1 MNCDHCGADPSSF
14 NKSDRDGQIICTGCG
29 YVQSRIQDKGLS
41 ARVFKEAGTSQLRN
55 TIGSQ
60 INKTASQQDRTKLAV
75 NQICSYLQIDQSHG
89 VEALQIYEEYQK
101 KTSQFKTLRSRNTE
115 VVMAAC
121 LYCQLELMEAVEGKM
136 IKLNNPALD
145 KYRVRLETYCEG
157 KGRNTKTSAF
167 DQQLKDIE
175 KYVNFN
181 AMRSVDTYVPEVKI
195 MLDWPGWLGNN
206 VIQLQKVFKDQE
218 NKYINEDKLLR
229 VPTYTALLYFILTMQ
244 FEHNQKI
251 YKGYQVQDQE
261 KICDRFGMNVD
272 FFRKEAMQLIAKKKG
287 LVAQVFDK
295 IEIDKKNE

>member
-1 MNCDHCGADPSSF
+1 
-14 NKSDRDGQIICTGCG
+14 
-29 YVQSRIQDKGLS
+29 
-41 ARVFKEAGTSQLRN
+41 
-55 TIGSQ
+55 
-60 INKTASQQDRTKLAV
+60 
-75 NQICSYLQIDQSHG
+75 
-89 VEALQIYEEYQK
+89 
-101 KTSQFKTLRSRNTE
+101 
-115 VVMAAC
+115 
-121 LYCQLELMEAVEGKM
+121 
-136 IKLNNPALD
+136 
-145 KYRVRLETYCEG
+145 
-157 KGRNTKTSAF
+157 
-167 DQQLKDIE
+167 
-175 KYVNFN
+175 
-181 AMRSVDTYVPEVKI
+181 

-261 KICDRFGMNVD
+261 KICDRFGMSVD